1 MKANIWDGSLNIR
14 QKDMVQNEF
23 IGQFI
28 QQKSFNTFKF
38 ISKENIFIYCLQFS
52 LDSISNTWILSCTHN
67 SLVAELIWVQA
78 SQFRQFREKKY
89 LNEPKKNCP
98 TGAVS
103 RFSSVGAL
111 VYSGYTLLHIVLLQI
126 QNFTSMFCF
135 DNSSISCSD
144 CTLSNPRRND
154 KNILPV

>member
-1 MKANIWDGSLNIR
+1 
-14 QKDMVQNEF
+14 MVQNEF

-28 QQKSFNTFKF
+28 QQKSFNTLKF
-38 ISKENIFIYCLQFS
+38 ISKEIIFIYCLQSS

-111 VYSGYTLLHIVLLQI
+111 VYILAYKCHFLLMILKEFSVAL
-126 QNFTSMFCF
+126 CF
-135 DNSSISCSD
+135 AERNRHFRSN
-144 CTLSNPRRND
+144 LSAC
-154 KNILPV
+154 

>member
-28 QQKSFNTFKF
+28 QQKSFNTLKF
-38 ISKENIFIYCLQFS
+38 ISKEIIFIYCLQSS

-111 VYSGYTLLHIVLLQI
+111 VWKITFFEE
-126 QNFTSMFCF
+126 FTVKCEVY
-135 DNSSISCSD
+135 
-144 CTLSNPRRND
+144 L
-154 KNILPV
+154 V

>member
-28 QQKSFNTFKF
+28 QQKSFNTLKF
-38 ISKENIFIYCLQFS
+38 ISKENIFIYCLQSS

-89 LNEPKKNCP
+89 LNEPKNNCP

-111 VYSGYTLLHIVLLQI
+111 VYWLHIVY
-126 QNFTSMFCF
+126 QNWAGNVLF
-135 DNSSISCSD
+135 SSLAGWSTVSYMNWPPAW
-144 CTLSNPRRND
+144 TFL
-154 KNILPV
+154 

>member
-28 QQKSFNTFKF
+28 QQKSFNTLKF
-38 ISKENIFIYCLQFS
+38 ISKEIIFIYCLQSS

-111 VYSGYTLLHIVLLQI
+111 VYFSLLPSFWKI
-126 QNFTSMFCF
+126 FSWT
-135 DNSSISCSD
+135 ISFHFMQ
-144 CTLSNPRRND
+144 LHLFFRND
-154 KNILPV
+154 SRKTT

>member
-28 QQKSFNTFKF
+28 QQKSFNTLKF
-38 ISKENIFIYCLQFS
+38 ISKENIFIYCLQSS

-111 VYSGYTLLHIVLLQI
+111 VYLVWYGLVVFETTSIGSYCE
-126 QNFTSMFCF
+126 NF
-135 DNSSISCSD
+135 I
-144 CTLSNPRRND
+144 
-154 KNILPV
+154 

>member
-28 QQKSFNTFKF
+28 QQKSFNTLKF
-38 ISKENIFIYCLQFS
+38 ISKEIIFIYCLQSS

-111 VYSGYTLLHIVLLQI
+111 VYWWLSSYSLLLWVSCYNSQPASTDVPMHDAEKSVSALVW
-126 QNFTSMFCF
+126 NF
-135 DNSSISCSD
+135 
-144 CTLSNPRRND
+144 P
-154 KNILPV
+154 

>member
-28 QQKSFNTFKF
+28 QQKSFNTLKF
-38 ISKENIFIYCLQFS
+38 ISKENIFIYCLQSS

-111 VYSGYTLLHIVLLQI
+111 VYIKSL
-126 QNFTSMFCF
+126 
-135 DNSSISCSD
+135 
-144 CTLSNPRRND
+144 
-154 KNILPV
+154 

>member
-28 QQKSFNTFKF
+28 QQKSFNTLKF
-38 ISKENIFIYCLQFS
+38 ISKEIIFIYCLQSS

-89 LNEPKKNCP
+89 KDETKKKFP
-98 TGAVS
+98 TGAES
-103 RFSSVGAL
+103 RLEFVRAL
-111 VYSGYTLLHIVLLQI
+111 H
-126 QNFTSMFCF
+126 
-135 DNSSISCSD
+135 
-144 CTLSNPRRND
+144 
-154 KNILPV
+154 